1 MVEKYPPQRDA
12 SAGVYSQV
20 AGVAFQLGQLAD
32 H

>member
-20 AGVAFQLGQLAD
+20 AGVVFQLRELAD